1 MNAHKFVADFGIERA
16 KAILEVRAMD
26 NFEEWFQSQDFYTNL
41 RFIHGDALF
50 LKDGDVYRVLVVRTA
65 SKAWQEQQKRV
76 DEQAKEINFLNNRAD
91 DLALD
96 QMKTAQFNYQLEQK
110 INDLQAQLDEV
121 NASNLRRSVH
131 IDRLQ
136 KHNLKLQQRLKE
148 NGLEWK
154 DLIEEQALK
163 GG

>member
-1 MNAHKFVADFGIERA
+1 M
-16 KAILEVRAMD
+16 
-26 NFEEWFQSQDFYTNL
+26 
-41 RFIHGDALF
+41 
-50 LKDGDVYRVLVVRTA
+50 VRTA

-163 GG
+163 GGEV

>member
-1 MNAHKFVADFGIERA
+1 MEK
-16 KAILEVRAMD
+16 
-26 NFEEWFQSQDFYTNL
+26 FEEWFQSQDFYTNL
-41 RFIHGDALF
+41 RFIHSDALF

-163 GG
+163 GGEV

>member
-1 MNAHKFVADFGIERA
+1 
-16 KAILEVRAMD
+16 MD
-26 NFEEWFQSQDFYTNL
+26 KFEEWFQSQDFYTNL

-50 LKDGDVYRVLVVRTA
+50 LKDGDVYRVLTVRIA
-65 SKAWQEQQKRV
+65 SDAWQEQQKRV

-163 GG
+163 GEGQ

>member
-1 MNAHKFVADFGIERA
+1 
-16 KAILEVRAMD
+16 MD
-26 NFEEWFQSQDFYTNL
+26 KFEEWFQSQDFYTNL

-110 INDLQAQLDEV
+110 N
-121 NASNLRRSVH
+121 
-131 IDRLQ
+131 
-136 KHNLKLQQRLKE
+136 
-148 NGLEWK
+148 
-154 DLIEEQALK
+154 
-163 GG
+163 

>member
-1 MNAHKFVADFGIERA
+1 
-16 KAILEVRAMD
+16 MD
-26 NFEEWFQSQDFYTNL
+26 KFEEWFQSQDFYTNL

-50 LKDGDVYRVLVVRTA
+50 LKDGDVYRVLTVRIA
-65 SKAWQEQQKRV
+65 SDAWQEQQKRV

-163 GG
+163 GGEV

>member
-1 MNAHKFVADFGIERA
+1 MEKFEEAWKENRHVWESTKNLA
-16 KAILEVRAMD
+16 KAMYLAGEEAQQAKLE
-26 NFEEWFQSQDFYTNL
+26 EL
-41 RFIHGDALF
+41 
-50 LKDGDVYRVLVVRTA
+50 
-65 SKAWQEQQKRV
+65 QKRV

-163 GG
+163 GGQV

>member
-1 MNAHKFVADFGIERA
+1 
-16 KAILEVRAMD
+16 MD
-26 NFEEWFQSQDFYTNL
+26 KFEEWFQSQDFYTNL

-50 LKDGDVYRVLVVRTA
+50 LKDGDVYRVLTVRIA
-65 SKAWQEQQKRV
+65 SDAWQEQQKRV

-163 GG
+163 GGQV